1 MGKLKRLYNVAQI
14 KNFVIIECE
23 DYNSAFEY
31 GVNAIL
37 KIKRNDNMS
46 IFEKNSGAKTE
57 ERLKTVI
64 NAK

>member
-1 MGKLKRLYNVAQI
+1 MGKIKKQYNVAQI
-14 KNFVIIECE
+14 ENFVIIECE
-23 DYNSAFEY
+23 DYDTAFEY

-64 NAK
+64 KSR